1 MNWITE
7 ALGEGPA
14 RIATWIAIV
23 LSLTVL
29 ALIVIRLLRSM
40 VPGTFISGGGKR
52 HQRLAVVDARAVDSR
67 RRLVLVRR
75 DDREHLL
82 LIGGPTD
89 VVVEGAIE
97 ARQPAAEAEPATET
111 AAPVPEPAA
120 MRPVRPAA
128 AKPAGPVRPAEPSA
142 PPRRE
147 VPQSTAPAHTPD
159 AVASAIAKA
168 RYAESGAERM
178 PSGEPRRVAPAV
190 MPPQP
195 APSVQALSPRPL
207 TAAAPPALPPSVEKT
222 EPDFSEALRAVF
234 DEPETAKTA
243 PGPQPAPPIAKE
255 DNEDFPSLE
264 EEMRRL
270 LDQLGE
276 EKSGA

>member
-29 ALIVIRLLRSM
+29 ALIVIRLLRGL
-40 VPGTFISGGGKR
+40 VPGTFIAGGGKR
-52 HQRLAVVDARAVDSR
+52 HQRLAVVDATAVDSR

-75 DDREHLL
+75 DEREHLL

-97 ARQPAAEAEPATET
+97 VRQPAAEAEPAAMA
-111 AAPVPEPAA
+111 AAPVSEPAV

-128 AKPAGPVRPAEPSA
+128 ARPAEPA
-142 PPRRE
+142 RPVEPVVRPRRE
-147 VPQSTAPAHTPD
+147 APEPPAPVHAPA
-159 AVASAIAKA
+159 AVASAVAQA
-168 RYAESGAERM
+168 RYAESGTERM
-178 PSGEPRRVAPAV
+178 PSGEPRRVPPAV

-195 APSVQALSPRPL
+195 APSVQAPSPRPL
-207 TAAAPPALPPSVEKT
+207 TAAAPPALPPSVENT

-234 DEPETAKTA
+234 DEPETPKTA

-255 DNEDFPSLE
+255 DSEDFPSLE
-264 EEMRRL
+264 EEMKRL